1 MCDTKMQR
9 LHQAG
14 ESCVYG
20 CCETLILI
28 SPLLTNCLRVNV
40 VSAIIVVDKK
50 ASQENTQL

>member
-1 MCDTKMQR
+1 MCNTKIQR

-20 CCETLILI
+20 CCETFILI
-28 SPLLTNCLRVNV
+28 FPLLTNSLKVNL

-50 ASQENTQL
+50 ASQENR